1 MLCSTWDLP
10 RPRIEP
16 MSLTGARGFLSTVPP
31 GKSSTHVFAVEI
43 HCNQIRGC
51 LLLSPAAFSLASSEN
66 PELGLSSSCSGVLAF
81 LRDFL
86 AGKKTS
92 GRFKH
97 APSGKSRKVMAVSLL
112 HPQRN
117 KPYGSV
123 QFSRSVMSDSMT
135 PWIARP
141 PCPSPTPGAHP
152 NSCAWSR

>member
-1 MLCSTWDLP
+1 MQSPGARCTGSSSCGFQASLLRGMWDLP
-10 RPRIEP
+10 GPRIEP
-16 MSLTGARGFLSTVPP
+16 MSLTGAGGLLSTVPP
-31 GKSSTHVFAVEI
+31 GKSSTRVFAVET

-51 LLLSPAAFSLASSEN
+51 LLLSPAAFALASSEN

-97 APSGKSRKVMAVSLL
+97 EPSGKSRKVMAVSLL

-123 QFSRSVMSDSMT
+123 QFSRSVMSNSAT
-135 PWIARP
+135 P
-141 PCPSPTPGAHP
+141 
-152 NSCAWSR
+152 